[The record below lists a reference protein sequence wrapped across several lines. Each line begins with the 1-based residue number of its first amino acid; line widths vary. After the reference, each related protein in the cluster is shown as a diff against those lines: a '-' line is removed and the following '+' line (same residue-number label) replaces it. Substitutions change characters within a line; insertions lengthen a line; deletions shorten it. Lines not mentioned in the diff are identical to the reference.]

1 MDAQTKARGRL
12 TPTIRS
18 VLAALPEAS
27 LWTAVTPTT
36 VDKIGTQAGLGLAFP
51 AWVAGVACLVG
62 GIVGGLWLPDRDGS
76 KNAPPNA
83 ALFVATG
90 LVSSA
95 AVLGGLGAPAAV
107 VWLFTF
113 WRGISAA
120 GYGRY
125 PYYLRRAV
133 VGVLV
138 AFGVSGLLF
147 ARAGL
152 SLPALLTGLFVAA
165 ATGLGALL
173 LWADSTI
180 VVGTN
185 TYSLPYTGW
194 HYRVAMTAI
203 AVVVGLPAVLLSA
216 WTLWAGPAA
225 SGLGILGQ
233 SASFIAGVLLNL
245 FAKILVVIM
254 IPIFWLIGLLVAWL
268 KGLSHP
274 FTPTQGLLAGENPLP
289 EWLRQAAD
297 KPLKSWH
304 VPTFIIL
311 GALMA
316 LAVILIYRLV
326 RSVVV
331 SGSQDLEAEF
341 EDLAPTHPS
350 RKVARA
356 GAGRGR
362 PPLAGLPAIRAAY
375 RAFLFRLAAVGRPR
389 SPSTTPSEL
398 STELGLGAEAQV
410 NVETLT
416 EAYIQAR
423 YGPPGRLDEKTERA
437 ALEAWG
443 SLKTR
448 LVRPRI
454 GARGRTGNRPGS

>member
-1 MDAQTKARGRL
+1 M
-12 TPTIRS
+12 
-18 VLAALPEAS
+18 
-27 LWTAVTPTT
+27 
-36 VDKIGTQAGLGLAFP
+36 
-51 AWVAGVACLVG
+51 
-62 GIVGGLWLPDRDGS
+62 PDRDSS
-76 KNAPPNA
+76 KNKSPNA

-95 AVLGGLGAPAAV
+95 AVLGGVGASAAV

-125 PYYLRRAV
+125 PDYLRRAV

-138 AFGVSGLLF
+138 AFGVAGLLF

-152 SLPALLTGLFVAA
+152 SLPAILTGLFVAA

-180 VVGTN
+180 MVGTN

-194 HYRVAMTAI
+194 HYRVAVTAI

-216 WTLWAGPAA
+216 WALWAGPAA

-233 SASFIAGVLLNL
+233 SVSLIAGGLLDL
-245 FAKILVVIM
+245 LLKLLVFIM
-254 IPIFWLIGLLVAWL
+254 IPIFWLMGGLVAWF
-268 KGLSHP
+268 KGRIHASP
-274 FTPTQGLLAGENPLP
+274 PTQGLLAGENPLP

-297 KPLKSWH
+297 KPLKAWH

-311 GALMA
+311 GALVV
-316 LAVILIYRLV
+316 LAVILIYRLM

-331 SGSQDLEAEF
+331 SGSQNLEAEF

-362 PPLAGLPAIRAAY
+362 PPLAGLPTIRAAY
-375 RAFLFRLAAVGRPR
+375 RAFLVRLAALGRPR
-389 SPSTTPSEL
+389 SPSTTPSEFG
-398 STELGLGAEAQV
+398 TELGLGAEAQV

-416 EAYIQAR
+416 EAYLQAR
-423 YGPPGRLDEKTERA
+423 YGPPGRPDEKTERG
-437 ALEAWG
+437 ALAAWG
-443 SLKTR
+443 ALKTR
-448 LVRPRI
+448 LIRSRL
-454 GARGRTGNRPGS
+454 GSGGGNRQGSSLP